1 MSVLSDGVMCV
12 SYGPSRPVGGWD
24 RRWMSKKKKKTF
36 GVKCRP
42 HAHPR
47 ARARESVGGWEDVT
61 TVGNQRMEDG
71 AERSSRDGERE
82 REIVGDRGSQTETGD
97 GTVNV
102 FSVLET
108 SWTVEGRKEGGPLGV
123 YVCVCV
129 CVCV

>member
-1 MSVLSDGVMCV
+1 MSVLSDGVMWV
-12 SYGPSRPVGGWD
+12 SYGPSRLVGGWD
-24 RRWMSKKKKKTF
+24 RLWMSKKKKKTF

-82 REIVGDRGSQTETGD
+82 IVGDRGSQTETGD

-108 SWTVEGRKEGGPLGV
+108 SWTVEGRKEDLSGCV
-123 YVCVCV
+123 CMCVSVCV
-129 CVCV
+129 

>member
-12 SYGPSRPVGGWD
+12 SYGPSRLVGGWD
-24 RRWMSKKKKKTF
+24 RRWMSKKKKTF
-36 GVKCRP
+36 GVKCRR

-82 REIVGDRGSQTETGD
+82 RERDSGRSRKSDR
-97 GTVNV
+97 N
-102 FSVLET
+102 
-108 SWTVEGRKEGGPLGV
+108 GRRDRQRI
-123 YVCVCV
+123 
-129 CVCV
+129 